1 MKCFRYQLSEI
12 IDSQLKQMSEDLK
25 EIVEHLN
32 ESNKNE
38 DTSDPVCFMNFV
50 FNIVINCGSFRLFK
64 LVAF

>member
-1 MKCFRYQLSEI
+1 MNFFIVLCRFRYQLSEV

-38 DTSDPVCFMNFV
+38 DLSDPVSLS
-50 FNIVINCGSFRLFK
+50 NIYFYQNNLLLLF
-64 LVAF
+64 